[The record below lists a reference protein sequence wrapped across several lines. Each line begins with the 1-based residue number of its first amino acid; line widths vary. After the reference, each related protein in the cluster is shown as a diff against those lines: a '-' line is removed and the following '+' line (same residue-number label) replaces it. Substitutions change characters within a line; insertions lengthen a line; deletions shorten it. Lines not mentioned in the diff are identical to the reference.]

1 MADTPSRLYRQIERG
16 LAGGT
21 LADFV
26 AARRATQSWRRIAE
40 DVYAA
45 TGVEVSW
52 ESLRTWF
59 DGRIEVVSTVVV
71 KDAPGRAA

>member
-1 MADTPSRLYRQIERG
+1 MADTPSRLYRQIEQRMD
-16 LAGGT
+16 GT

-40 DVYAA
+40 EIFEV

-59 DGRIEVVSTVVV
+59 DGRIEVVSTVVI